1 MNKVSSM
8 LELIKNSQPNNFLSC
23 EFNSPGYFIGKT
35 DPRVL
40 ETLSE
45 EVRKLETDFSKGKA
59 WNHEL
64 AGQIKREFFLT
75 ESMPLVAPYF
85 INLALYYNRQFFGV
99 ESQDQW
105 ELLDL
110 WVNFQTKHEYNPP
123 HNHKGALSFVIW
135 LRVPFDIEE
144 EMRAVNSRNTTS
156 PCAANFAFLYNQADG
171 KLAMENIP
179 VDRRFEGMI
188 CVFPA
193 AIYHTVY
200 PFTTS
205 DEFRVSISG
214 NLAVKS
220 KGI

>member
-1 MNKVSSM
+1 MNHSANLLDLLQKSP
-8 LELIKNSQPNNFLSC
+8 PNQFLPAD
-23 EFNSPGYFIGKT
+23 FRSPGYFLGKL

-40 ETLSE
+40 DTLSQ
-45 EVRKLETDFSKGKA
+45 EVKSIESDFSKGQP

-64 AGQIKREFFLT
+64 AGQIKREFFLK
-75 ESMPLVAPYF
+75 ESLPVVAPYF
-85 INLALYYNRQFFGV
+85 INLALYYNRQFLGT
-99 ESQDQW
+99 ESRDQW

-110 WVNFQTKHEYNPP
+110 WVNFQKKHEYNPP
-123 HNHKGALSFVIW
+123 HNHKGALSFVVW
-135 LRVPFDIEE
+135 MRMPFDIEE
-144 EMRAVNSRNTTS
+144 EMKAVNSRGTTS
-156 PCAANFAFLYNQADG
+156 PCAANFAFLYTQADG

-193 AIYHTVY
+193 SIHHTVY

-214 NLAVKS
+214 NLAPKS
-220 KGI
+220 

>member
-1 MNKVSSM
+1 MNHSATLLDLLQKSP
-8 LELIKNSQPNNFLSC
+8 PNQFLPAD
-23 EFNSPGYFIGKT
+23 FRSPGYFLGKL

-40 ETLSE
+40 ETLSQ
-45 EVRKLETDFSKGKA
+45 EVKSIESDFSKGQA

-64 AGQIKREFFLT
+64 AGQIKREFFLK
-75 ESMPLVAPYF
+75 ESLPIVAPYF
-85 INLALYYNRQFFGV
+85 INLAQYYNRQFMGV
-99 ESQDQW
+99 ETGDHW

-110 WVNFQTKHEYNPP
+110 WVNFQKKHEYNPP
-123 HNHKGALSFVIW
+123 HNHKGALSFVVW
-135 LRVPFDIEE
+135 MRMPFDIEE
-144 EMRAVNSRNTTS
+144 EMKAVNSRGTTS
-156 PCAANFAFLYNQADG
+156 PCAANFAFLYTQADG

-193 AIYHTVY
+193 SIHHTVY

-214 NLAVKS
+214 NLAPKS
-220 KGI
+220 

>member
-1 MNKVSSM
+1 MNHSANLLDLLQKSP
-8 LELIKNSQPNNFLSC
+8 PNQFLPAD
-23 EFNSPGYFIGKT
+23 FRSPGYFLGKL

-40 ETLSE
+40 DTLSQ
-45 EVRKLETDFSKGKA
+45 EVKSIESDFSKGQP

-64 AGQIKREFFLT
+64 AGQIKREFFLK
-75 ESMPLVAPYF
+75 ESLPVVAPYF
-85 INLALYYNRQFFGV
+85 INLALYYNRQFLGT
-99 ESQDQW
+99 ESRDQW

-110 WVNFQTKHEYNPP
+110 WVNFQKKHEYNPP
-123 HNHKGALSFVIW
+123 HNHKGALSFVVW
-135 LRVPFDIEE
+135 MRMPFDIEE
-144 EMRAVNSRNTTS
+144 EMKAVNSRGTTS
-156 PCAANFAFLYNQADG
+156 PCAANFAFLYTQADG

-193 AIYHTVY
+193 SIHHTVY

-214 NLAVKS
+214 HLAPKS
-220 KGI
+220 